1 MSNKTNARIYLVTRN
16 GSDHRL
22 IRAANKSQAIGYCAR
37 NDYQAEV
44 ASQETLVGLRHLE
57 VESAVEPGPSVP
69 PSEGIDPND
78 RTGD

>member
-1 MSNKTNARIYLVTRN
+1 MSNRIYRVTRN
-16 GSDHRL
+16 GCENRL
-22 IRAANKSQAIGYCAR
+22 VRAANKSQAIGYCAR

-57 VESAVEPGPSVP
+57 VENAVEPGPSVP
-69 PSEGIDPND
+69 PSEGIAPND

>member
-44 ASQETLVGLRHLE
+44 ASQEALVGLRHI
-57 VESAVEPGPSVP
+57 AVETAGEQEAPSLPVNQTDA
-69 PSEGIDPND
+69 E
-78 RTGD
+78 